1 MLTSAER
8 DDICRSYREAKNKE
22 LQIDILRDLYLTSKE
37 EIIEVLTESGDYI
50 PKRQG
55 RPVKS
60 QVVVKKAEVV
70 REPVDKKEPLTQI
83 AKKSYPLNRPG
94 DAVVAAI
101 KKELDRVSLDVA
113 AKRQQLSLEE
123 QQMGE
128 LADFLK
134 SIGEEV

>member
-8 DDICRSYREAKNKE
+8 DDIRRSYREAKNKE

-55 RPVKS
+55 RPAKS

-94 DAVVAAI
+94 DAVVNAI
-101 KKELDRVSLDVA
+101 KREYGRVTADIQTMTRELKLAEQESAELREFLE
-113 AKRQQLSLEE
+113 QL
-123 QQMGE
+123 
-128 LADFLK
+128 
-134 SIGEEV
+134 GEEV